1 MYTYYHINFCLK
13 SYSYIDTRPRDVS
26 YVNVRI
32 AHISYVEHKKIDMLK
47 SNCDIIKARIPE
59 WSKGTDLR
67 SVALAS
73 WVRIPLRAL
82 VSIAQL
88 VRASVL

>member
-1 MYTYYHINFCLK
+1 MTEDV
-13 SYSYIDTRPRDVS
+13 SYVNVQIAHVS

-32 AHISYVEHKKIDMLK
+32 AHVSYVKYKKIDMLH
-47 SNCDIIKARIPE
+47 SNYDIIRARIPE

-67 SVALAS
+67 SVAFAS

>member
-13 SYSYIDTRPRDVS
+13 YYSYIDTRPGDVS
-26 YVNVRI
+26 NVNVRI
-32 AHISYVEHKKIDMLK
+32 AHISYVEHKKIDTLK
-47 SNCDIIKARIPE
+47 SNYDIIKARIPE

-67 SVALAS
+67 SVAFAS